1 MIRSRLAASFALGAV
16 GVTGALVGCS
26 SDGDDAGPP
35 LPTVGTLVPPGSGD
49 TCTDPTGDL
58 DLPAGVSATAPGLTG
73 IDIVE
78 ASATTAGDQL
88 KISFTMAGPI
98 DEAPAATYVVAQ
110 GEPLG
115 ALSFELRMV
124 HGDDGWTTTL
134 VTWPGSEETRTPVPV
149 TPTVSGSTLTAS
161 IPTSTVPAIALAM
174 QFGASARVGDVLVV
188 DDCSSLNGG

>member
-1 MIRSRLAASFALGAV
+1 VIRCRVAASFAVGAV
-16 GVTGALVGCS
+16 LLTGVLAGCS
-26 SDGDDAGPP
+26 DDDDAGPP
-35 LPTVGTLVPPGSGD
+35 IPTVGTLVPPGSGD
-49 TCTDPTGDL
+49 SCSDPTGDL

-88 KISFTMAGPI
+88 KISFIMAGPV
-98 DEAPAATYVVAQ
+98 DAAPAATYVVAQ

-115 ALSFELRMV
+115 ALSFEVRMV
-124 HGDDGWTTTL
+124 HGDDGWTTTV
-134 VTWPGSEETRTPVPV
+134 VTWPGSEEKRTEVPV

-161 IPTSTVPAIALAM
+161 IPTSSVPAIALAM

>member
-1 MIRSRLAASFALGAV
+1 VIRSRVAASVAVGAVLLAGPLAA
-16 GVTGALVGCS
+16 CS
-26 SDGDDAGPP
+26 DDDEAGPP
-35 LPTVGTLVPPGSGD
+35 IPTVGTLVPPGSGD
-49 TCTDPTGDL
+49 SCSDPTGDL

-88 KISFTMAGPI
+88 KISFTMAGPV
-98 DEAPAATYVVAQ
+98 DAAPAATYVVAQ

-115 ALSFELRMV
+115 ALSFEVRMV
-124 HGDDGWTTTL
+124 HGDDGWTTTV
-134 VTWPGSEETRTPVPV
+134 VTWPGSEEKRTEVPV

-161 IPTSTVPAIALAM
+161 IPTSSVPAIALAM